1 MQKLKIF
8 NCDLI
13 DEVLKKTKIKVEEK
27 SAGLISDQLI
37 FENWGIRKCL
47 CQFFILEKLDKSG
60 LNNFETS
67 ENTMKNGYRSYQK
80 ELVSGFI
87 IFDT

>member
-37 FENWGIRKCL
+37 FEN
-47 CQFFILEKLDKSG
+47 
-60 LNNFETS
+60 
-67 ENTMKNGYRSYQK
+67 
-80 ELVSGFI
+80 
-87 IFDT
+87 